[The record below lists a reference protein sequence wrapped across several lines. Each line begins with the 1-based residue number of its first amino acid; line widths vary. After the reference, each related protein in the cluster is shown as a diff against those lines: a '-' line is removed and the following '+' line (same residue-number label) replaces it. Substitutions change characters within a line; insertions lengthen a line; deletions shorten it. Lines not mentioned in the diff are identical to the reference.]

1 MRSRE
6 EFKLLVETKASN
18 ALSDKRTARKKLFRV
33 YLPLAACFCLCL
45 TVAATFAARHFM
57 DRDQVTESF
66 ENKWETGGEHLAES
80 SQTDAVYSAEST
92 TATGVVSKDEAEEL
106 NPAQSDAETTDEG
119 FVEETF
125 ECSEEA
131 PEADC
136 SEVWESSCE
145 AFVSSDSTTESW
157 EDFTQDTQVGG
168 SDEAPEPPFEQSQ
181 AEPSGE
187 EEAVV
192 TTTLS
197 KGLLKHLSK
206 NNSTALDAK
215 RTAQTVEKLKNLSLT
230 PCEQPVAP
238 ESEPEFMLI
247 CYYENGE
254 GEETHKDFVMFY
266 SKEAYLNLYGLWYEA
281 DEARLKQITEL
292 FEAAMGY

>member
-57 DRDQVTESF
+57 DRDQVAESF
-66 ENKWETGGEHLAES
+66 ENKWETGGEYLAES
-80 SQTDAVYSAEST
+80 SQTNAVYSAEST
-92 TATGVVSKDEAEEL
+92 TATGAVSMEEAEEL
-106 NPAQSDAETTDEG
+106 NPAQSNAENTDEG

-131 PEADC
+131 PEADF

-145 AFVSSDSTTESW
+145 ACVSSDSTTDVS

-168 SDEAPEPPFEQSQ
+168 SDEAPTYPFEQSQ
-181 AEPSGE
+181 TEPSVE

-192 TTTLS
+192 TTLA

-215 RTAQTVEKLKNLSLT
+215 RTAKAVEKLKELSLT

-281 DEARLKQITEL
+281 DEAQLKQITQL
-292 FEAAMGY
+292 FETAMGY

>member
-45 TVAATFAARHFM
+45 TVAAAFAARHFM
-57 DRDQVTESF
+57 DRDQVEESV
-66 ENKWETGGEHLAES
+66 ENKWETGGEYLPES

-119 FVEETF
+119 FLEETF

-131 PEADC
+131 PEADF

-145 AFVSSDSTTESW
+145 ACVSSDSTTDVS

-168 SDEAPEPPFEQSQ
+168 SDEAPTYPFEQSQ
-181 AEPSGE
+181 AEPSVE
-187 EEAVV
+187 EDVAV
-192 TTTLS
+192 TTLA

-215 RTAQTVEKLKNLSLT
+215 RTAKAVEKLKELSLT

-247 CYYENGE
+247 CYYQNGE

-266 SKEAYLNLYGLWYEA
+266 SQEAYLNLYGLWYEA
-281 DEARLKQITEL
+281 DEAQLKQITQL
-292 FEAAMGY
+292 FETTMGY

>member
-18 ALSDKRTARKKLFRV
+18 ALSDKRSAKKKFFRV
-33 YLPLAACFCLCL
+33 YLPIAACFCLCL
-45 TVAATFAARHFM
+45 TVAAAFAARHFM
-57 DRDQVTESF
+57 SKATDKEAVV
-66 ENKWETGGEHLAES
+66 ENWETGGEYLAES

-92 TATGVVSKDEAEEL
+92 TATGAVSMEEAEEL
-106 NPAQSDAETTDEG
+106 NPAQSNAENTDEG
-119 FVEETF
+119 FLEETF

-131 PEADC
+131 SEADF

-145 AFVSSDSTTESW
+145 ACVSSDSTTDVS

-168 SDEAPEPPFEQSQ
+168 SDEAPTYPFEQSQ
-181 AEPSGE
+181 AEPSVE
-187 EEAVV
+187 EETVV
-192 TTTLS
+192 TTLA

-215 RTAQTVEKLKNLSLT
+215 RTAKTVEKLKELSLM

-247 CYYENGE
+247 CYYQNGE

-266 SKEAYLNLYGLWYEA
+266 SKEAYLNLYGLWYVA
-281 DEARLKQITEL
+281 DEAQLKQITEL

>member
-33 YLPLAACFCLCL
+33 YLPIAACFCLCL

-57 DRDQVTESF
+57 DRDQVAESF
-66 ENKWETGGEHLAES
+66 ENKWETGGEYLAES
-80 SQTDAVYSAEST
+80 SQTNAVYSAEST
-92 TATGVVSKDEAEEL
+92 TATGAVSMEEAEEL
-106 NPAQSDAETTDEG
+106 NPAQSNAENTDEG
-119 FVEETF
+119 FLEETF

-131 PEADC
+131 PEADF

-145 AFVSSDSTTESW
+145 ACVSSDSTTDVS

-168 SDEAPEPPFEQSQ
+168 SDEAPTYPFEQSQ
-181 AEPSGE
+181 AEPSVE
-187 EEAVV
+187 EDVAV
-192 TTTLS
+192 TTLA

-215 RTAQTVEKLKNLSLT
+215 RTAKAVEKLKELSLT

-247 CYYENGE
+247 CYYQNGE

-281 DEARLKQITEL
+281 DEAQLKQITQL
-292 FEAAMGY
+292 FETAMGY

>member
-18 ALSDKRTARKKLFRV
+18 ALSDKRSAKKKFFRV

-57 DRDQVTESF
+57 DRDQVAESV
-66 ENKWETGGEHLAES
+66 ENKWETGGEYLAES

-92 TATGVVSKDEAEEL
+92 TATGAVSKDEAEEL
-106 NPAQSDAETTDEG
+106 NPAQSNAESTDEG
-119 FVEETF
+119 FLEETF
-125 ECSEEA
+125 EFSEEA
-131 PEADC
+131 PEADF
-136 SEVWESSCE
+136 SEIWESSCE
-145 AFVSSDSTTESW
+145 ACVSSDSTTDVS

-168 SDEAPEPPFEQSQ
+168 SDEAPSYPFEQSQ
-181 AEPSGE
+181 AEPSVE
-187 EEAVV
+187 EDVAV
-192 TTTLS
+192 TTLA

-215 RTAQTVEKLKNLSLT
+215 KTAQAVEKLKNLSLT

-281 DEARLKQITEL
+281 DEAQLKQITQL
-292 FEAAMGY
+292 FETAMGY

>member
-18 ALSDKRTARKKLFRV
+18 ALSDKRSAKKKLFRV
-33 YLPLAACFCLCL
+33 YLPIAACFCLCL

-57 DRDQVTESF
+57 SKATDKEAVV
-66 ENKWETGGEHLAES
+66 ENWETGGEYLAES

-92 TATGVVSKDEAEEL
+92 TATGAVSMEEAEEL
-106 NPAQSDAETTDEG
+106 NPAQSNAETTDEG

-131 PEADC
+131 PEVDF
-136 SEVWESSCE
+136 SEIWESSCE
-145 AFVSSDSTTESW
+145 ACVSSESTTDVS
-157 EDFTQDTQVGG
+157 EDFTQDTEVSE
-168 SDEAPEPPFEQSQ
+168 SDEAPEPPVEQSQ
-181 AEPSGE
+181 YVPEEQSSE
-187 EEAVV
+187 EEV
-192 TTTLS
+192 TTLA

-215 RTAQTVEKLKNLSLT
+215 RTAKAVEKLKNLSLT
-230 PCEQPVAP
+230 LCEQPVAP

-247 CYYENGE
+247 CYYQNGE

-281 DEARLKQITEL
+281 DEAQLKQITAL
-292 FEAAMGY
+292 FETAMGY

>member
-33 YLPLAACFCLCL
+33 YLPIAACFCLCL

-57 DRDQVTESF
+57 DRDQVAESF
-66 ENKWETGGEHLAES
+66 ENKWETGGEYLAES
-80 SQTDAVYSAEST
+80 SQTNAVYSAEST
-92 TATGVVSKDEAEEL
+92 TATGAVSMEEAEEL
-106 NPAQSDAETTDEG
+106 NPAQSNAETTDEG

-131 PEADC
+131 PEADF

-145 AFVSSDSTTESW
+145 ACVSSDSTTDVS

-168 SDEAPEPPFEQSQ
+168 SDEAPTYPFEQSQ
-181 AEPSGE
+181 TEPSVE

-192 TTTLS
+192 TTLA

-215 RTAQTVEKLKNLSLT
+215 RTAQAVEKLKELSLT

-247 CYYENGE
+247 CYYQNDE

-266 SKEAYLNLYGLWYEA
+266 SKEAYLNLYGLWYGA
-281 DEARLKQITEL
+281 DEAQLKQITEL
-292 FEAAMGY
+292 FETAMGY